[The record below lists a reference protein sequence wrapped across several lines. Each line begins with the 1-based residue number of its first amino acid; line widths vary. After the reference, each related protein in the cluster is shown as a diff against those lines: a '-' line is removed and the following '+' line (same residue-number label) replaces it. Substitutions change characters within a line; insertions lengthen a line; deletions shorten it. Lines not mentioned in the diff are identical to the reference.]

1 MTNLPR
7 TARST
12 GCLALALAA
21 MVGLSACAAD
31 VAPRGNEP
39 APELLSQVKP
49 GEQTRGDVRA
59 ILGSPS
65 TTSTFGDETWYYISA
80 QTTQWAFQKTKEL
93 QRQVVAI
100 SFDENGIVKDVQ
112 VMDESA
118 GREVEIV
125 ERTTPT
131 PGRDET
137 ILQQLL
143 GNLGR
148 FNKEQANKGL

>member
-7 TARST
+7 PVRTSGR
-12 GCLALALAA
+12 LVLALAA
-21 MVGLSACAAD
+21 AVGLAACAAD

-39 APELLSQVKP
+39 PAELLAQVKP

-59 ILGSPS
+59 LLGSPS
-65 TTSTFGDETWYYISA
+65 TTSAFGDETWYYISA
-80 QTTQWAFQKTKEL
+80 QTTQWGFQATKEL

-100 SFDENGIVKDVQ
+100 SFDERGVVKDVRT
-112 VMDESA
+112 MDENA
-118 GREVEIV
+118 GRDVEIV

-131 PGRDET
+131 PGKDET
-137 ILQQLL
+137 IIQQLL

-148 FNKEQANKGL
+148 FNKDAAN